1 MRIERHHDG
10 PVRLVVALVAFVA
23 TAGILMQSVWRGAPE
38 TWRALRNDHIR
49 FEAMPRAERE
59 QAYVTLLPMPVDVFA
74 WYRAQLRSG
83 DRYYVHGA
91 PGGYSRTAPLREVV
105 RNVGRLYFVPAVEV
119 DRVQDADVILS
130 WGVDPAQLGV
140 TFCRQARA
148 GLQPYFVSR
157 VRCGD

>member
-1 MRIERHHDG
+1 M
-10 PVRLVVALVAFVA
+10 RLVVLLAAFGVAVAALAY
-23 TAGILMQSVWRGAPE
+23 SVWAGGPH
-38 TWRALRNDHIR
+38 TWRSLDNEYNR
-49 FEAMPRAERE
+49 FESTPRAERE
-59 QAYVTLLPMPVDVFA
+59 HAFITLLPMPIDVFA
-74 WYRAQLRSG
+74 WYRAQLRLG

-91 PGGYSRTAPLREVV
+91 PGGYSRTASLREVV

-119 DRVQDADVILS
+119 DRVEDADVIVS
-130 WGVDPAQLGV
+130 WGVDPAELGL